1 MNNFEDAK
9 LLKFSQKENSDFL
22 FHHFSYFHFKFS
34 EKSFLLVVLQS
45 QVVWTDPM
53 TGPGSVKI
61 FINKEIV
68 KNLNLVISRLISE
81 KFPSRNC
88 HFLVKI
94 TKLIT
99 RMNSRSLTNSPYI
112 WFDNLNIVW
121 TDLTLLVNCHDPIL
135 LPFHKIHR

>member
-22 FHHFSYFHFKFS
+22 FHHFSNFHFKFF

-45 QVVWTDPM
+45 QVVWTDP
-53 TGPGSVKI
+53 GSVKI
-61 FINKEIV
+61 FIKRSL
-68 KNLNLVISRLISE
+68 KNLNLVISRLNSE

-112 WFDNLNIVW
+112 WFGNSNTVW

>member
-22 FHHFSYFHFKFS
+22 FHHFSKFHFKFF

-45 QVVWTDPM
+45 QVVWTD
-53 TGPGSVKI
+53 PGSVKI

-68 KNLNLVISRLISE
+68 KNLNLVISRLNFE

-88 HFLVKI
+88 HCLVKI
-94 TKLIT
+94 TKLIA
-99 RMNSRSLTNSPYI
+99 RMNSRCLTNSPYI
-112 WFDNLNIVW
+112 WFGNSNTVW
-121 TDLTLLVNCHDPIL
+121 TDLTLLVNCHDSIL